1 VAVATGSDRLRPAR
15 RAGPPAARPLDVADD
30 EIDSVAER
38 VVAWWAR
45 SAPTVTG
52 PDAPTP
58 CPACGTDPDQST
70 DPQHTLLS
78 VCYCGHPRS
87 YDYKHQDE
95 TCPASA
101 QRDQPSI
108 TNAALT
114 AADVTV

>member
-1 VAVATGSDRLRPAR
+1 VAVANDSDRLRPAR

-38 VVAWWAR
+38 VVACWAR

-52 PDAPTP
+52 PDAPIP
-58 CPACGTDPDQST
+58 CPACGADPDQST
-70 DPQHTLLS
+70 DPEHTLLS

-95 TCPASA
+95 TCPCLIDA
-101 QRDQPSI
+101 
-108 TNAALT
+108 T
-114 AADVTV
+114 

>member
-1 VAVATGSDRLRPAR
+1 MQDVVGGQDAGGGRERLRPAR

-30 EIDSVAER
+30 EFDSVAER

-58 CPACGTDPDQST
+58 CPACGADPDQST
-70 DPQHTLLS
+70 DPQNTLLS
-78 VCYCGHPRS
+78 ICYCGHPRS

-95 TCPASA
+95 TCPCPIGA
-101 QRDQPSI
+101 
-108 TNAALT
+108 T
-114 AADVTV
+114 

>member
-1 VAVATGSDRLRPAR
+1 MAVANDSDRLRPAPTGSSR
-15 RAGPPAARPLDVADD
+15 RPPAARPLDVADD

-58 CPACGTDPDQST
+58 CPACGADPDQST

-95 TCPASA
+95 TCPCLGA
-101 QRDQPSI
+101 
-108 TNAALT
+108 T
-114 AADVTV
+114 